1 MNPKEHIS
9 GFVMLLLVVVAGG
22 VWLDSAIFF
31 RLLVG
36 LGLGYALSRAS
47 LGFAGSVNRAYR
59 AGSTKLLR
67 NLMLLFF
74 LTALATSAFLIG
86 GDHSGLRLS
95 IKPINTGL
103 LLGGLMF
110 GFGMSIAGCCASGVL
125 TYFSSNFLRPAL
137 ALFFFGIGVY
147 IGFPLQATQ
156 SWVRESWFSS
166 SSFVGKGV
174 FLPDLFNW
182 GPLGGYV
189 GALLLTALFAVVVS
203 WLAIRFEK
211 QRRAKGAYIGV
222 ASEAEQ
228 LQQTKFDLADHKL
241 FSAAT
246 YQALFINR
254 WTPVTGI
261 SVIVV
266 MFVLLM
272 GVTGGGWGA
281 STPFGLWFGRVLIAV
296 GIAPETVAA
305 FAHKSVNAFTMP
317 FFSHAVTVQ
326 NLGIIAG
333 AVIAL
338 LLAGRFKS
346 GFSRLPLSLMEVGLL
361 ALAGLSMGVGT
372 RLANG
377 CNVGALYTPIAHL
390 SLSGWIFLV
399 VMIAGGIVGNML
411 RKRVL

>member
-9 GFVMLLLVVVAGG
+9 GFLLLLLVVISGG
-22 VWLDSAIFF
+22 IWLDSAIFF

-74 LTALATSAFLIG
+74 LTALACSALMIG
-86 GDHSGLRLS
+86 GDHSGLKLS
-95 IKPINTGL
+95 VNPINTGL
-103 LLGGLMF
+103 LVGGLMF

-125 TYFSSNFLRPAL
+125 TYFSNNLLRPAL
-137 ALFFFGIGVY
+137 ALFFFGMGVY
-147 IGFPLQATQ
+147 VAFPLQATQ
-156 SWVRESWFSS
+156 SWIRDSWFTSASS
-166 SSFVGKGV
+166 AKGV
-174 FLPDLFNW
+174 FLPDLFSW
-182 GPLGGYV
+182 DPLGGYV
-189 GALLLTALFAVVVS
+189 GALLLTALFGAIVS
-203 WLAIRFEK
+203 WLAIRFER
-211 QRRAKGAYIGV
+211 QRRNNGRYIGV
-222 ASEAEQ
+222 ASEVEQ
-228 LQQTKFDLADHKL
+228 LEPAKIDMADHQL
-241 FSAAT
+241 FSAET
-246 YQALFINR
+246 YQALFVNR
-254 WTPVTGI
+254 WKPVTGI

-281 STPFGLWFGRVLIAV
+281 STPFGLWFGRLLIAF
-296 GIAPETVAA
+296 GMSPETVAA

-333 AVIAL
+333 AVISL
-338 LLAGRFKS
+338 LLAGRFAS

-377 CNVGALYTPIAHL
+377 CNVGALYTPIAHF

-399 VMIAGGIVGNML
+399 VMIAGGILGNML